1 MCKVAPIPGE
11 TKVWQYITL
20 MKQIYLVDCPGTVQP
35 SGNSEVEAVLKGVVR
50 IEQLRQADEYVE
62 EVLRRVKV
70 EYLRK
75 TYGLEAWADATDFLE
90 QLAVKTGK
98 LLKGAEPDTNAVAKL
113 VLHDWQRG
121 RLPYF
126 VPPPGWIPREE
137 MEKAKGGG
145 GGEGRGRK
153 AAEAAAAEAAG
164 EGAEG
169 ADGVVGKK
177 QSMKSLRKIGQ
188 VHDFAEEDME
198 GGEEQEDDEDEGEEE
213 EEEEED
219 GEEDD
224 GEEGEEGEESEE
236 EEEEEEEE
244 ELVVEEVVAKGKGK
258 AKAKAKPVPAA
269 APPSDAGRKR
279 PRGGGGAASSKGSA
293 AAKPDSGISWN
304 DVFSG

>member
-224 GEEGEEGEESEE
+224 GEESEE

-279 PRGGGGAASSKGSA
+279 PRAGGGAASSKGSA
-293 AAKPDSGISWN
+293 AAKPDSGISWD